1 MKERTIP
8 TDFDCGS
15 IKRADQRLR
24 LRYYG
29 LKTKIFLL
37 EPRHYLIQLLNCQ
50 EQLKQLRQV
59 FDHEIRMMGDWVTLA
74 VEAPAQYLAE
84 IPPLEDS
91 GTFGEGISL
100 TEDMLKTL
108 LISRFPRIPCSG
120 PASSGAGPAAEWREE
135 HHGCEIIPPGVAG
148 NTPAP
153 AEFNFA
159 VFGADAVLYL
169 RGDDALGHGQHGPH
183 Q

>member
-50 EQLKQLRQV
+50 EQLNQLQQV
-59 FDHEIRMMGDWVTLA
+59 FDHEIRIMGDRVTLVA
-74 VEAPAQYLAE
+74 EAPAQYLAE
-84 IPPLEDS
+84 IPSLEDS
-91 GTFGEGISL
+91 STFGEGIFL
-100 TEDMLKTL
+100 TADMLKTL
-108 LISRFPRIPCSG
+108 LISRFPRIPFHSVTVDHAKG
-120 PASSGAGPAAEWREE
+120 VTLRVTVAAETTPEQQQ
-135 HHGCEIIPPGVAG
+135 EIEAYVHSLHLPYHQVPPSS
-148 NTPAP
+148 
-153 AEFNFA
+153 
-159 VFGADAVLYL
+159 
-169 RGDDALGHGQHGPH
+169 RRRCMWMR
-183 Q
+183 